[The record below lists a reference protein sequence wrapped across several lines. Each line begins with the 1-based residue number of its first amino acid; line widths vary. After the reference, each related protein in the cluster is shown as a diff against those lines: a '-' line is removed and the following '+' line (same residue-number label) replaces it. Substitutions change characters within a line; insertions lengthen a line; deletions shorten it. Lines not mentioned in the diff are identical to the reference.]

1 MDNAK
6 SPVKNNVLR
15 LYYYFY
21 LKEFSSWVADF
32 TIYNFE
38 ETKGAFSRFYD
49 NITKSQSEISPYFAQ
64 FGRSQ
69 KLNIPDSQACGNTKE
84 LGDFKLVFYI
94 IINFDYDGINL
105 YRRKEKSIWDC
116 LANIAALGSTIFN
129 LLKLGFEFI
138 YSNNFDNYKIIENI
152 VNKKNE
158 NYEMNNIEIEINKG
172 NNLDLEYN
180 LINKKIND
188 INESDNNNDKNI
200 NINDAD
206 NNSDNENNCDDEEI
220 SNIKIPK
227 LRFYDFIFNNIYIQ
241 KCCKS
246 LKKQKL
252 ISSCNDILYK
262 YYSIENILYNQ
273 IQFENLIKDYHWNNP
288 KFKSIFNNDL
298 IIKLNNSLNKG

>member
-1 MDNAK
+1 M
-6 SPVKNNVLR
+6 
-15 LYYYFY
+15 
-21 LKEFSSWVADF
+21 
-32 TIYNFE
+32 
-38 ETKGAFSRFYD
+38 
-49 NITKSQSEISPYFAQ
+49 
-64 FGRSQ
+64 
-69 KLNIPDSQACGNTKE
+69 
-84 LGDFKLVFYI
+84 
-94 IINFDYDGINL
+94 INFDYDGINL

-116 LANIAALGSTIFN
+116 LANIAALDSTIFN

-227 LRFYDFIFNNIYIQ
+227 LRFYDFIFNNIYIK

-246 LKKQKL
+246 FYHQKL
-252 ISSCNDILYK
+252 ISSCNNILYK
-262 YYSIENILYNQ
+262 YFSIENMLYNH
-273 IQFENLIKDYHWNNP
+273 ILFENLIKDYHWNNP
-288 KFKSIFNNDL
+288 KFKSIFHNDL
-298 IIKLNNSLNKG
+298 IIELKNI